1 MKRLG
6 CVEMVDHIKLSVLIS
21 LVIYLTVRL
30 VIHFI
35 EFFKY
40 VRIKEELIVEAYT
53 FISSLED
60 KYSVEIAALSQALE
74 NTVDRIKCRQYI
86 DDIIVT
92 WIGSDKLKMSIVM
105 DYGKRK
111 PKFDFMID
119 IGEVINIK
127 EIDGR

>member
-1 MKRLG
+1 M
-6 CVEMVDHIKLSVLIS
+6 DHIKLAVLIS
-21 LVIYLTVRL
+21 LGIYLVVRL

-40 VRIKEELIVEAYT
+40 VKIKEELIIEAYN

-60 KYSVEIAALSQALE
+60 KYSVEVAALKQTLE

-92 WIGSDKLKMSIVM
+92 WIGSDKLKMSIIM

-111 PKFDFMID
+111 PKFDFLID

>member
-1 MKRLG
+1 MI
-6 CVEMVDHIKLSVLIS
+6 DHIKLSVIIS
-21 LVIYLTVRL
+21 VVIYLTVRL

-40 VRIKEELIVEAYT
+40 VKIKEELIVEAYS
-53 FISSLED
+53 FISSKED
-60 KYSVEIAALSQALE
+60 RYNIDLGGLTKSLE

-86 DDIIVT
+86 DDIVIA
-92 WIGSDKLKMSIVM
+92 WIGADKLKMSIVM

-119 IGEVINIK
+119 IGEIINIK

>member
-1 MKRLG
+1 
-6 CVEMVDHIKLSVLIS
+6 MVDHIKLSVIIS
-21 LVIYLTVRL
+21 LGIYLVVRL

-40 VRIKEELIVEAYT
+40 VRIKEELIVEAYN

-60 KYSVEIAALSQALE
+60 KYSVEIAALSKALD

-92 WIGSDKLKMSIVM
+92 WIGADKLKMSIIM